1 MPRARRDIL
10 IDNAPKN
17 LGIVGI
23 QSLLQMLSA
32 CDFLVIAR
40 IQTTHNHCQCA
51 RRNDG
56 LMHTAR
62 DARSTDTDIQAR
74 FRQNFVLQGEQ
85 TVLDRAT
92 HTAQPQLKFIVQI
105 QCRVEHVLRV
115 VRAHTLN

>member
-10 IDNAPKN
+10 VDDAPKN
-17 LGIVGI
+17 LGIVSI

-85 TVLDRAT
+85 TLINRA
-92 HTAQPQLKFIVQI
+92 ANAVQPQLKFIAQI
-105 QCRVEHVLRV
+105 QCGVEHVLRV
-115 VRAHTLN
+115 VRAHALN

>member
-1 MPRARRDIL
+1 MPRTRRDIL
-10 IDNAPKN
+10 IDDAPKN

-23 QSLLQMLSA
+23 QSLLQMLGA
-32 CDFLVIAR
+32 CNFLVIAR
-40 IQTTHNHCQCA
+40 TQTAHNDCQCT

-62 DARSTDTDIQAR
+62 DTRSTDTDIQTR

-85 TVLDRAT
+85 TFINRA
-92 HTAQPQLKFIVQI
+92 ADAVQPQLKFIAQI

-115 VRAHTLN
+115 VRTHALN